1 MSIKAVARVDL
12 DQLERVLN
20 GQQVGMPFE
29 GIQALDVVMRH
40 LPSMRWV
47 QGACDGVWGRGVR
60 VIFLGSWGA
69 KSQSRGSYYKGR
81 GSDYWPGIGV
91 IIRGSGMARVVW

>member
-20 GQQVGMPFE
+20 GEQMAMPFE

-40 LPSMRWV
+40 LPSMRWA
-47 QGACDGVWGRGVR
+47 QGIVYWGHGVR
-60 VIFLGSWGA
+60 VTLLGS
-69 KSQSRGSYYKGR
+69 
-81 GSDYWPGIGV
+81 
-91 IIRGSGMARVVW
+91 